1 MMKKQEKNKGR
12 EISQEFL
19 YKLSVFEKQI
29 EQLNQQLQL
38 IEKSVIDLNSLNFGM
53 DEIKG
58 SVGKEILAQLGR
70 GIFVKTKLIS
80 DELVVDVGEK
90 NFVKKSV
97 PETKKIINGEK
108 NFVKKSVPETKK
120 IIKEQIE
127 KLNQLKKELEDKIGE
142 IDKEVAELVLNSS
155 AN

>member
-1 MMKKQEKNKGR
+1 MDKQEKKIEK

-19 YKLSVFEKQI
+19 YKLSIFEKQI

-38 IEKSVIDLNSLNFGM
+38 IEKSILDLNSLNFGL

-58 SVGKEILAQLGR
+58 SVGKEVLAQLGR

-90 NFVKKSV
+90 NFVKKS
-97 PETKKIINGEK
+97 I
-108 NFVKKSVPETKK
+108 PETKK

-127 KLNQLKKELEDKIGE
+127 KLNQLKKELEDKIEE
-142 IDKEVAELVLNSS
+142 IDKEVAELVLDSS

>member
-1 MMKKQEKNKGR
+1 MKKQEKKKEQ

-19 YKLSVFEKQI
+19 YKLGVFEKQI

-38 IEKSVIDLNSLNFGM
+38 IEKSILDLNSLVFGM

-58 SVGKEILAQLGR
+58 SVRKEVLAQLGR

-80 DELVVDVGEK
+80 EELIVDVGDK
-90 NFVKKSV
+90 NFVKKS
-97 PETKKIINGEK
+97 I
-108 NFVKKSVPETKK
+108 PETKK

-127 KLNQLKKELEDKIGE
+127 KLDQLKKELEDKIGE

-155 AN
+155 TN